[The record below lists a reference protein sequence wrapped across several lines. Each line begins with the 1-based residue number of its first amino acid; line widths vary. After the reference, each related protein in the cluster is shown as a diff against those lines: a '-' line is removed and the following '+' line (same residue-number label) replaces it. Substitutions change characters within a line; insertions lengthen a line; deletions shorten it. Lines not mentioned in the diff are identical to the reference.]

1 MLVVQLLINGLVN
14 GCGYTLVALGLA
26 LVYNTTRIFHFA
38 HGAVYAL
45 AAYVFYSLFAQWG
58 MPMILAAPG
67 TVLLIGV
74 AGVLIDELVHA
85 PLDQRDASML
95 IHLLSSIGL
104 YTVIVNLIALLYGN
118 QTKVLSSGVGTTYSF
133 GGVTLVRIQVVT
145 VITAVVVLGTVFVVL
160 WKTRL
165 GKMLRAMRDDP
176 ELVAVMGINPSTLRR
191 TVFALGSGLAAV
203 AAILLG
209 LDVGIDPRIG
219 MSAILNG
226 AVAVIIGGTGRF
238 EGAVLGG
245 LLIGFLQ
252 ALVVWQASAQWQDA
266 ITFVVLILFLLFRP
280 QGILGE
286 QDRIEEVVA

>member
-1 MLVVQLLINGLVN
+1 MLVFQLLANGLVN
-14 GCGYTLVALGLA
+14 GCGYALVALGFA
-26 LVYNTTRIFHFA
+26 FVYNTTRIFHFA

-45 AAYVFYSLFAQWG
+45 AAYVFYSFFVQWG
-58 MPMILAAPG
+58 FPLVLAVGA
-67 TVLLIGV
+67 TLLLI
-74 AGVLIDELVHA
+74 AAFGVLIDELIHA
-85 PLDQRDASML
+85 PLDERGTSML

-104 YTVIVNLIALLYGN
+104 YTVVVNVIALLYGN

-145 VITAVVVLGTVFVVL
+145 VITAVVVLGAVFVVL

-176 ELVAVMGINPSTLRR
+176 ELVAVMGVNPSTLRR

-226 AVAVIIGGTGRF
+226 AVAVIIGGMGKF

-245 LLIGFLQ
+245 LLIGLLQ

-286 QDRIEEVVA
+286 KGRVEEVVS

>member
-1 MLVVQLLINGLVN
+1 MLVVQLLANGFVN
-14 GCGYTLVALGLA
+14 GCGYALVALGFA
-26 LVYNTTRIFHFA
+26 FVYNTTRIFHFA

-45 AAYVFYSLFAQWG
+45 AAYVFYSLFEQLG
-58 MPMILAAPG
+58 IPIILAAPG
-67 TVLLIGV
+67 TVLLIAI

-104 YTVIVNLIALLYGN
+104 YTVIVNVIALLYGN
-118 QTKVLSSGVGTTYSF
+118 ETKVLSAGGGATYSF

-145 VITAVVVLGTVFVVL
+145 VIAAVVILVAVFVVL

-176 ELVAVMGINPSTLRR
+176 ELVTVMGINPRSLRWA
-191 TVFALGSGLAAV
+191 VFSLGSGLAAV
-203 AAILLG
+203 AAILMG
-209 LDVGIDPRIG
+209 LDVGIDPHIG
-219 MSAILNG
+219 LSAILNG
-226 AVAVIIGGTGRF
+226 AVAAIIGGVGLF

-245 LLIGFLQ
+245 LLVGLLQ
-252 ALVVWQASAQWQDA
+252 ALVLWQTSAQWQDA

-280 QGILGE
+280 EGILGE
-286 QDRIEEVVA
+286 KRRVEEVMA